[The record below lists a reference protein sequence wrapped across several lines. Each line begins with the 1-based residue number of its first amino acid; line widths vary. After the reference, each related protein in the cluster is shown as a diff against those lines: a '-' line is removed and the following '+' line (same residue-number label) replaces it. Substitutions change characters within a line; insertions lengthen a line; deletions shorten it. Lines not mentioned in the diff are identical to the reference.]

1 MNNSNIPCYVRSNI
15 EGHNITAHIWVYP
28 SLGNDSNLLIVFYVQ
43 IMPDDLVM
51 QLHRF

>member
-28 SLGNDSNLLIVFYVQ
+28 SLTEVECEVLELLVKGYSVTG
-43 IMPDDLVM
+43 
-51 QLHRF
+51 